1 MPTKKLGLLGVLAAA
16 LLMIPMNGISLGN
29 PDIFYSKA
37 QELEKAGKTQEALKM
52 YDKALSIKPTHFDSL
67 FAAAKLL
74 YTEGEYQKAVLR
86 FDKMTKYYPKDPP
99 ALIYMGFAQ
108 LKLGKY
114 RDARA
119 NFLTALSSNPDSALA
134 LIGAG
139 QAEQTLGNGFTANEY
154 YKRALALRPEDEEL
168 KETIAQLSS
177 DNQRSIEASQRAE
190 EQMKANR
197 LNLSG
202 SSSYTATGRAPR
214 TQTGAV
220 AKNRA
225 VEAQMFFD
233 IMGMNPPSSGRRLNR
248 SGARG
253 QSGKSRLGVH

>member
-1 MPTKKLGLLGVLAAA
+1 MLIRKLVVLSILAAA
-16 LLMIPMNGISLGN
+16 LLITPMWGFALGD

-37 QELEKAGKTQEALKM
+37 QELEKQGKTDEALKM
-52 YDKALSIKPTHFDSL
+52 YDKALSIKPTHFKSL

-74 YTEGEYQKAVLR
+74 YKQEEYEKAILR
-86 FDKMTKYYPKDPP
+86 FETMTKYYPKDPP
-99 ALIYMGFAQ
+99 ALIYMGFAK
-108 LKLGKY
+108 LKLGQY

-119 NFLTALSSNPDSALA
+119 DFLTALESNPDSALA

-154 YKRALALRPEDEEL
+154 YKRALAIRPDDEDLR
-168 KETIAQLSS
+168 ETIAQLSS
-177 DNQRSIEASQRAE
+177 DNQESLEESQRME
-190 EQMKANR
+190 DQMKANR

-202 SSSYTATGRAPR
+202 TSSRASSGR
-214 TQTGAV
+214 TSGSQIGAV
-220 AKNRA
+220 SRNKA

-233 IMGMNPPSSGRRLNR
+233 IMGMNPPSSGRSLNR

-253 QSGKSRLGVH
+253 QSGKSRLGIR